1 MELLFTT
8 TLLPSVLFPC
18 RLNALAQEHLIDLLH
33 LGALI
38 VLERREVIIVL
49 ISVVFLSS
57 VVNAETK
64 LDHAVDAASK
74 GDRLIQGEARC
85 EQRGVKQQ
93 PDKVLDSLV
102 VLVLVGTCTE
112 SVDDGVYWVHL
123 HSLLGSHVAGHG
135 AVLEGLSLH
144 DALHVSGPAVLAGH
158 QAARGGREAVG
169 DHDLLGLVAQHL
181 LHELAQVLASSLL
194 LLELLLL
201 LLGLLEVETLL
212 GDSLELLHAVLVDG
226 VGHEEHLVAALL
238 QLLDERCS
246 LD

>member
-49 ISVVFLSS
+49 ISVIFLSS
-57 VVNAETK
+57 VVNAEAE

-85 EQRGVKQQ
+85 EQGGVEQQ

-112 SVDDGVYWVHL
+112 SVDDGVQWVHL
-123 HSLLGSHVAGHG
+123 HSLLRCHVAGHG

-144 DALHVSGPAVLAGH
+144 DALHVGRPAILA
-158 QAARGGREAVG
+158 E
-169 DHDLLGLVAQHL
+169 HL
-181 LHELAQVLASSLL
+181 LHELAKALTGSLL
-194 LLELLLL
+194 LLELFLLVL
-201 LLGLLEVETLL
+201 CLLELEALL
-212 GDSLELLHAVLVDG
+212 GDSGELLAVVLLELLNGVLIDWVH
-226 VGHEEHLVAALL
+226 HEQHFVATLL
-238 QLLDERCS
+238 ELLEEWSGLDLS
-246 LD
+246 L

>member
-112 SVDDGVYWVHL
+112 SVDDGVYRVHL
-123 HSLLGSHVAGHG
+123 HSLLRCHVAGHG

-144 DALHVSGPAVLAGH
+144 DALHVADQPYSPVTRQHGEVESLSDTTTFSALSPSTSFMSLQRFS
-158 QAARGGREAVG
+158 QAAFFSSNSFFSSSVFSSSRPS
-169 DHDLLGLVAQHL
+169 LVTA
-181 LHELAQVLASSLL
+181 ASFLPSYSL
-194 LLELLLL
+194 
-201 LLGLLEVETLL
+201 
-212 GDSLELLHAVLVDG
+212 S
-226 VGHEEHLVAALL
+226 
-238 QLLDERCS
+238 C
-246 LD
+246 